1 VTQVPGDGEGDT
13 EVGDVCPKVA
23 VEQDVA
29 RLDVEVQDPPV
40 AVLVEVRERP
50 GHVDGNAEPPWPSQ
64 EAPLLVA
71 AVEDPPVQRPVLEEG
86 VDQVEVALVL
96 EAVAEEAHQA
106 AVVHVR
112 HDGDLSQE
120 VSLPDRLVAGDPLDG
135 HCPAVREEASVDF
148 GGAAATHHGTE
159 VSDDGSDLVVRELAW
174 QLLDVGRGLLHL
186 HLHREPCILLLPA
199 PVQVAPPHQQQVL
212 LCSHENEASICST
225 LPEPGDCRRT

>member
-1 VTQVPGDGEGDT
+1 
-13 EVGDVCPKVA
+13 VCPKVA

-106 AVVHVR
+106 AVVHVGD
-112 HDGDLSQE
+112 DGDLSSEFLFTGLGAPTVHMYPFDGNGRAVVEAPTKDLRGAASPYHASE
-120 VSLPDRLVAGDPLDG
+120 VLHYGL
-135 HCPAVREEASVDF
+135 DF
-148 GGAAATHHGTE
+148 GA
-159 VSDDGSDLVVRELAW
+159 
-174 QLLDVGRGLLHL
+174 
-186 HLHREPCILLLPA
+186 
-199 PVQVAPPHQQQVL
+199 
-212 LCSHENEASICST
+212 
-225 LPEPGDCRRT
+225 